1 MELTLLRHAPLP
13 AVYQGRY
20 IGHTDIGIDDTLFE
34 RDKIEHL
41 LNQDFD
47 RIYSSDLVRCT
58 ATLEKMGMQ
67 SYITDE
73 RLREV
78 RFKPS
83 VEGKSFAQIEAMDD
97 FTPDAL
103 DSKESWHRLICE
115 ESPIMFQSRIEDFL
129 HDLPREEKVLICA
142 HGGTIGM
149 ILSVIV
155 PDHSDMPLGYL
166 DTVTVSLPVCD

>member
-13 AVYQGRY
+13 AMYHGRY
-20 IGHTDIGIDDTLFE
+20 IGHTDIMIDDTLFE

-41 LNQDFD
+41 LNQTFD

-58 ATLEKMGMQ
+58 ATLEIMGMKPFT
-67 SYITDE
+67 TDS

-83 VEGKSFAQIEAMDD
+83 IEGKSFFQIEAMDD
-97 FTPDAL
+97 FTLEAL
-103 DSKESWHRLICE
+103 DSKENWHQLICE
-115 ESPIMFQSRIEDFL
+115 ESSLMFQSRIENFL
-129 HDLPREEKVLICA
+129 QDLPRESKVLICT

-149 ILSVIV
+149 ILALIT
-155 PDHSDMPLGYL
+155 PDYSDIPLGYL
-166 DTVTVSLPVCD
+166 EYITVSLG